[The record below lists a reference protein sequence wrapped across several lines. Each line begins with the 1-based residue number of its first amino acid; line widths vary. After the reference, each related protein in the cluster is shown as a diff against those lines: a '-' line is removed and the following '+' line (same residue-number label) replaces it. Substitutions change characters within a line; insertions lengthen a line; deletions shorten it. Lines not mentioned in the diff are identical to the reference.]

1 MASPIAT
8 AAVQIVPSFKGLH
21 KSTSKALGGVETEFK
36 KSGSQSG
43 SIFHKALKGVAGAGV
58 VAAGGAIATG
68 FGMAVAKGFSRL
80 NAIDQAEKKL
90 AGLGHSTQAV
100 EGIMNNALASVKGT
114 AFGLDEAANVSAA
127 LVASGIKPGKEL
139 ESTLKTVAD
148 SATIAGIGMDEMGAI
163 FGKVAATGKLQ
174 GDELNQLSERGIP
187 ALQLLSDYLGIA
199 SDDVRTLV
207 KKGQIDFE
215 TFAYAMEAGM
225 GGAAQK
231 SGETFIGAWKNVQ
244 AALGRIGATL
254 LAPIFEALK
263 DSFNV
268 LTPALDEM
276 QKAIEPLA
284 EESGRMLAAIM
295 PVAQALFGGLVRA
308 LVAMTKWVSQNITIV
323 KAMAGVLSGVLLPVL
338 TVVAFN
344 ATVSALAQAKAWLIA
359 QAGATR
365 SAFVQF
371 ASHMKVIGA
380 WIMSRKAAMA
390 GALESARIYAMYGL
404 DALKAAAR
412 HVVAGA
418 QIAATWVATKAKTVA
433 AFVAQKLAMAGA
445 TAQLIAH
452 RVASVASAVA
462 SGVAR
467 AATMA
472 WTGAQWLLNAAL
484 NANPIG
490 LVVVAIAA
498 LVGAIVLAWKR
509 SETFRAVVIAVWN
522 GIKTAVGA
530 VVGWFQSTVWP
541 ALQQVWA
548 WIGQG
553 ATWLWKTVMVPAWNG
568 IKAVV
573 AGVVGWFQSTM
584 LPFIQATFKAVG
596 AVFNWLWTWVV
607 RPIFGFIKAY
617 IQVWWTSVK
626 IVFNALVW
634 FFKTVLGPVFRWL
647 WSVISAVLSLAK
659 AMIVQWVGAAKATF
673 NILVAFIK
681 STLGPVFQ
689 WLWKWIVRPIF
700 NFMKA
705 HIDAWWLAVKIIFKA
720 VVSFVRDE
728 LGPVFKWLHESVV
741 KPVWNAIKSAISAAW
756 TFIRDKVFAPM
767 KHAVKTAIPEA
778 FRAGRDA
785 IGKAWEEVKS
795 KLSAVWETVRDKVF
809 APMKDAVKKT
819 LPKAFRAGRDAIGK
833 AWDGLKNIAKKPVR
847 FVVNTVINR
856 GLVSNFNKIA
866 RFFKSKEIP
875 EVKLPR
881 GFDTGGWTGPG
892 SRLQPAGIVHADEF
906 VIKKSSRRRLEAM
919 HPGLLDHMNRYG
931 AMPGYARGGSVG
943 TLSDSARWWQSKGA
957 RITEFGAW
965 GQRVGGHSRGSLH
978 YSGRAYDVNYGP
990 GGENA
995 IEKSFFDRHVGEFK
1009 RLFPGVRV
1017 IWRAPGH
1024 FNHLHADNS
1033 GGADIGSGG
1042 SAAGGGS
1049 FDIFGYLK
1057 PFEKVR
1063 DSIMSKIGE
1072 SNFAQVIGTGAKKL
1086 LEMPIEWIKDKAS
1099 FVADVG
1105 EKIVDNIAAAG
1116 VKAQVRAVAST
1127 FGWGFGPQWDAIDWI
1142 INRESSWNPRA
1153 ANPASSARGLF
1164 QKMTSIHGPVE
1175 STPAGQAMW
1184 GLKYIKSRYGSP
1196 EGAMSAWRR
1205 KGWYADGGHVKPTL
1219 YDQGGVLPPGLTMTL
1234 NATRKPE
1241 AVFTHDQMQTLR
1253 GLADGDKTPLSITIN
1268 GVNVDHAESVA
1279 RAVRFELLRQGRGGK
1294 YATA

>member
-8 AAVQIVPSFKGLH
+8 AAVQIVPTFKGLH

-36 KSGSQSG
+36 KSGAQSG
-43 SIFHKALKGVAGAGV
+43 TIFGTALKGVAGAGV

-68 FGMAVAKGFSRL
+68 FGMAIAKGFSRL

-90 AGLGHSTQAV
+90 EGLGHSTQAV
-100 EGIMNNALASVKGT
+100 EGIMKNALASVKGT
-114 AFGLDEAANVSAA
+114 AFGLDEAANVAA
-127 LVASGIKPGKEL
+127 SLVASGIQPGQEL
-139 ESTLKTVAD
+139 EKTLKTVAD
-148 SATIAGIGMDEMGAI
+148 SATIAGIGMEDMGAI

-187 ALQLLSDYLGIA
+187 ALQLLSKHLGVTT
-199 SDDVRTLV
+199 DEVRKMV
-207 KKGQIDFE
+207 SKGQVDFK
-215 TFAYAMEAGM
+215 TFAEAMESGM

-231 SGETFIGAWKNVQ
+231 SGETFMGAWKNVQ

-254 LAPIFEALK
+254 MAPIFDALK
-263 DSFNV
+263 DSFNQ

-276 QKAIEPLA
+276 QKALEPLA
-284 EESGRMLAAIM
+284 AEFGRMLSAVM
-295 PVAQALFGGLVRA
+295 PVAQALFGGFVRA
-308 LVAMTKWVSQNITIV
+308 LVATTKWVSQNIVIV
-323 KAMAGVLSGVLLPVL
+323 KALAGVLSAVLLPVL

-344 ATVSALAQAKAWLIA
+344 ATVSAMAQAKAWLIA
-359 QAGATR
+359 QAGATK

-371 ASHMKVIGA
+371 AAHMKVIGA

-433 AFVAQKLAMAGA
+433 AFLAQKLAMAGA

-490 LVVVAIAA
+490 LVVIAIAA

-509 SETFRAVVIAVWN
+509 SETFRTVVIAVWN

-530 VVGWFQSTVWP
+530 VVAWFQSTVWP
-541 ALQQVWA
+541 VMKQVWE
-548 WIGQG
+548 WIGQK
-553 ATWLWKTVMVPAWNG
+553 AMWLWQNVMVPAWNG
-568 IKAVV
+568 IQTVVSGVV
-573 AGVVGWFQSTM
+573 AWFQAVM
-584 LPFIQATFKAVG
+584 LPFIQATFHAVG
-596 AVFNWLWTWVV
+596 QVFNWLWQAVV
-607 RPIFGFIKAY
+607 RPVLGFIKAY
-617 IQVWWTSVK
+617 ITVWWASVK
-626 IVFNALVW
+626 VVLNALVW
-634 FFKTVLGPVFRWL
+634 FFKNVLGPVFQWL
-647 WSVISAVLSLAK
+647 WTVISGVLSWAK
-659 AMIVQWVGAAKATF
+659 NLIVQWVNATKATF
-673 NILVAFIK
+673 GLLVAFIK
-681 STLGPVFQ
+681 STLGPVFD

-700 NFMKA
+700 LAMKLY
-705 HIDAWWLAVKIIFKA
+705 IQAWWLAVRLIFQA
-720 VVSFVRDE
+720 LVSFVRNRI
-728 LGPVFKWLHESVV
+728 GPAFTWLYHNVIR
-741 KPVWNAIKSAISAAW
+741 PVWNGIRSTISAVW
-756 TFIRDKVFAPM
+756 NFIRDRVFAPM
-767 KHAVKTAIPEA
+767 QHAVKNVLPAA

-785 IGKAWEEVKS
+785 IG
-795 KLSAVWETVRDKVF
+795 R
-809 APMKDAVKKT
+809 
-819 LPKAFRAGRDAIGK
+819 
-833 AWDGLKNIAKKPVR
+833 AWDGLKNIARKPVE
-847 FVVNTVINR
+847 FVVNTVINK
-856 GLVSNFNKIA
+856 GLISNFNKIA

-875 EVKLPR
+875 AVSLPR

-892 SRLQPAGIVHADEF
+892 GRLQPAGIVHADEF
-906 VIKKSSRRRLEAM
+906 VIRKSSRRRLEAM

-957 RITEFGAW
+957 RISEFGAW
-965 GQRVGGHSRGSLH
+965 GQRVGRHSRNSLH

-995 IEKSFFDRHVGEFK
+995 IEKAFFNRHVGEFK

-1017 IWRAPGH
+1017 IWAAPGH
-1024 FNHLHADNS
+1024 HNHLHADNS

-1042 SAAGGGS
+1042 SAGGGG
-1049 FDIFGYLK
+1049 FDILGYLK
-1057 PFEKVR
+1057 PFQKVR
-1063 DSIMSKIGE
+1063 DSIMAKIGE
-1072 SNFAQVIGTGAKKL
+1072 SQFAQVIGAGAKKL
-1086 LEMPIEWIKDKAS
+1086 MELPIDWIKKKAS

-1105 EKIVDNIAAAG
+1105 EKIVDNVAAAG

-1142 INRESSWNPRA
+1142 VNRESSWNPRA
-1153 ANPASSARGLF
+1153 ANPTSSARGLF
-1164 QKMTSIHGPVE
+1164 QKMVSIHGPVE

-1196 EGAMSAWRR
+1196 AGAMSAWKR
-1205 KGWYADGGHVKPTL
+1205 KGWYADGGRVTPTL
-1219 YDQGGVLPPGLTMTL
+1219 YDQGGVLPPGLTLTH
-1234 NATRKPE
+1234 NATGQPE
-1241 AVFTHDQMQTLR
+1241 AILT
-1253 GLADGDKTPLSITIN
+1253 
-1268 GVNVDHAESVA
+1268 
-1279 RAVRFELLRQGRGGK
+1279 RQQWTDIQK
-1294 YATA
+1294 IAASKATAPQMVFGDVHGYTAREVASEVMTMIRRREALVGGVL